1 MFVNTRKATKGLTP
15 SGEKWL
21 IEALHTFSKAIP
33 NPVNEVT
40 KEHVINFMAK
50 YQDKPWS
57 KHDLYRALKTLFRWA
72 STETRL

>member
-33 NPVNEVT
+33 NPVNGVT
-40 KEHVINFMAK
+40 KEHVINFMAN
-50 YQDKPWS
+50 
-57 KHDLYRALKTLFRWA
+57 
-72 STETRL
+72 